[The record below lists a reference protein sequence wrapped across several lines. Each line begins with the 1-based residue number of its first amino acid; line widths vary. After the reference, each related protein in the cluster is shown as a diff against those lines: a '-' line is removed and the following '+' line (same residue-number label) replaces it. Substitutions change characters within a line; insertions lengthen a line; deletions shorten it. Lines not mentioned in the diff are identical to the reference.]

1 MVGHSAALSAAQKD
15 VALADK
21 MVDQMVGSTGI
32 ASAGWKD
39 ESWVG
44 CWAAC
49 SECRK
54 VGRLVDSWVAAKDAS
69 SAAATVACSVG
80 LTGSA

>member
-39 ESWVG
+39 ASWVVEL
-44 CWAAC
+44 ALSLA
-49 SECRK
+49 
-54 VGRLVDSWVAAKDAS
+54 V
-69 SAAATVACSVG
+69 
-80 LTGSA
+80 